1 MDATLAAKD
10 TPKGAPSVQGVDWI
24 VRPVRRA
31 DLALVLRGFRQLGP
45 DSRYQ
50 RFFTPKARL
59 TREELRALSDG
70 DGEHAFA
77 LGLVRRD
84 AQGREHPAGLARYV
98 RLAAPD
104 NRAEAAVTIVD
115 AMQGRGLGK
124 LLFRMLSDA
133 ARRHGITHFRAQV
146 LSENVAIH
154 KLLRSI
160 DPHARVV
167 SSDPGSEE
175 YELVLPEPDGTMPA
189 YGRAFRLTELQ

>member
-1 MDATLAAKD
+1 MDAALAANE
-10 TPKGAPSVQGVDWI
+10 TSKGATSAHVAEWI

-59 TREELRALSDG
+59 SREELRALSDG

-84 AQGREHPAGLARYV
+84 EQGREHPAGLARYV
-98 RLAAPD
+98 RLQGAD
-104 NRAEAAVTIVD
+104 KTAEAAVTIVD
-115 AMQGRGLGK
+115 SLHGRGLGK

-133 ARRHGITHFRAQV
+133 ARRHGITRFRAHV
-146 LSENVAIH
+146 LSDNVAIH
-154 KLLRSI
+154 KLLRGI
-160 DPHARVV
+160 DPQARVV

-175 YELVLPEPDGTMPA
+175 YELVLPEPNGTMPA
-189 YGRAFRLTELQ
+189 YGKPFRLTELV